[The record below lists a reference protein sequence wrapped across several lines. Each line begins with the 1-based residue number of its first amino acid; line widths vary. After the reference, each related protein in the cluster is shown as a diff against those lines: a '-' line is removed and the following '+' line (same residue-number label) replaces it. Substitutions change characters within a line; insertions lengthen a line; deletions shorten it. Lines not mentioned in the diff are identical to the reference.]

1 MTISHV
7 ANGGCLVFHRDI
19 PPAPAR
25 HFQLMLEFL
34 MLYQRNG
41 VKLNFISNRFE
52 SLSPRQ
58 KEVALLLADGLTNTE
73 IAEHLGMT
81 VHTVKAHRAEV
92 MRRMEAPTFADLIGQ
107 IQRLQL
113 AQTTMNVCHS
123 NPFRIIVVEDDQWY
137 RDYLTD
143 NLNERG
149 FCATGVT
156 DGEGFNTAWS
166 ESPADLVILDIEL
179 GTDKENGI
187 TIAHRLLENSA
198 CGVIMVTAQGE
209 PEDRLKGLSVGVD
222 AYFAKP
228 VNINELALTITNL
241 RRRLRLSADI

>member
-1 MTISHV
+1 M
-7 ANGGCLVFHRDI
+7 
-19 PPAPAR
+19 
-25 HFQLMLEFL
+25 
-34 MLYQRNG
+34 
-41 VKLNFISNRFE
+41 KLIGNRFE

-73 IAEHLGMT
+73 IAECLEMT

-92 MRRMEAPTFADLIGQ
+92 MRRMKAPTFAYLVGQ

-113 AQTTMNVCHS
+113 AKTTLDAS
-123 NPFRIIVVEDDQWY
+123 RSKPFRIIVVEDDPWY

-149 FCATGVT
+149 FIAVGVA
-156 DGEGFNTAWS
+156 DGEGFNAAWA
-166 ESPADLVILDIEL
+166 EFPADLVILDIEL
-179 GTDKENGI
+179 GINKENGI
-187 TIAHRLLENSA
+187 AIAARLLENSA

-241 RRRLRLSADI
+241 RRRLRLSTSA

>member
-1 MTISHV
+1 M
-7 ANGGCLVFHRDI
+7 
-19 PPAPAR
+19 
-25 HFQLMLEFL
+25 
-34 MLYQRNG
+34 
-41 VKLNFISNRFE
+41 KFIRNRFE

-73 IAEHLGMT
+73 IAGCLGMT

-92 MRRMEAPTFADLIGQ
+92 MRRMEAPTFADLVGQ

-113 AQTTMNVCHS
+113 TQTTLDADRS
-123 NPFRIIVVEDDQWY
+123 RPFRIIVVEDDPWY

-149 FCATGVT
+149 FVATGVS
-156 DGEGFNTAWS
+156 DGEGFNAAWT
-166 ESPADLVILDIEL
+166 ELPADLVILDIEL
-179 GTDKENGI
+179 GIDKENGI
-187 TIAHRLLENSA
+187 AIAARLLENTA

-209 PEDRLKGLSVGVD
+209 PEDRLKGLSIGAD

-241 RRRLRLSADI
+241 RRRLRLLIGVQAVHGRR

>member
-1 MTISHV
+1 M
-7 ANGGCLVFHRDI
+7 
-19 PPAPAR
+19 
-25 HFQLMLEFL
+25 
-34 MLYQRNG
+34 
-41 VKLNFISNRFE
+41 KFIRNRFE

-73 IAEHLGMT
+73 IAGCLEMT

-113 AQTTMNVCHS
+113 TQTTLDAERS
-123 NPFRIIVVEDDQWY
+123 RPFRIIVVEDDPWY

-143 NLNERG
+143 NMNERG
-149 FCATGVT
+149 FVATGVS
-156 DGEGFNTAWS
+156 DGEGFNAAWA
-166 ESPADLVILDIEL
+166 ELPADLVILDIEL
-179 GTDKENGI
+179 GIDKENGI
-187 TIAHRLLENSA
+187 AIAARLLENTA

-209 PEDRLKGLSVGVD
+209 PEDRLKGLSIGAD

-241 RRRLRLSADI
+241 RRRLSLSISAQAVHGRR